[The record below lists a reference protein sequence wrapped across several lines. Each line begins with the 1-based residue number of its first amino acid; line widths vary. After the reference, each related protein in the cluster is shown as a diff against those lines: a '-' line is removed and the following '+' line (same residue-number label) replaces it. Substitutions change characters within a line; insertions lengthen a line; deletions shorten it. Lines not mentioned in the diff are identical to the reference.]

1 MASYSH
7 QWPTFLRAKT
17 LVQRGFSPGVMSN
30 GRLLYLDQASSAFG
44 SLFQAPEG
52 PIYSAMADFFSG
64 ENARPTRVFARSG
77 EQWPTFRASR
87 NPDLV
92 VTLRDGGLEALSIGR
107 SQRVG
112 NEAGIGSKQ
121 HPTIA
126 VPQHSRDASRCLS
139 YS

>member
-1 MASYSH
+1 MADFFSGEKARPTSFFDRSGE
-7 QWPTFLRAKT
+7 QWPTFLCMNGEIDFVSRFRA
-17 LVQRGFSPGVMSN
+17 RNDPSP
-30 GRLLYLDQASSAFG
+30 
-44 SLFQAPEG
+44 P
-52 PIYSAMADFFSG
+52 AMADFFSG